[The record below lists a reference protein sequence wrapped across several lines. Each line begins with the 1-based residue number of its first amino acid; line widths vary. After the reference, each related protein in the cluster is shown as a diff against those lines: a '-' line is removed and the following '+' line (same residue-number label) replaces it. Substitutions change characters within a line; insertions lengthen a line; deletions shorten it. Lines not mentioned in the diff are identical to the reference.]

1 MRTNGKWFMADG
13 KRGSQFFINW
23 LIVTVALSSI
33 SFAQFKL
40 PEYETFTLE
49 NKLTVYLME
58 KKDVPLISFSA
69 VFDGGVIKDG
79 STSGIASFTVEALR
93 FGTKNYSKS
102 QIDSL
107 FNFYGSNVSTY
118 ASADYAGLYT
128 QFMKENTETLLS
140 VVKEIILSPTFQ
152 DDEIQ
157 KRKQRWIAEI
167 DQAKESP
174 RSVIGSYFNKD
185 IFGDAPYG
193 NPGRGTK
200 SGIESISFEKV
211 KEFYQTNYRPESS
224 AIAIVGDFNSADMKK
239 IIGEYFVGWKNESP
253 KMIVDLRMMNT
264 PFESPSVY
272 LINKGN
278 ATETTFMIGGFGI
291 TKNNPDQIQLDVI
304 NTILG
309 GRFTSWLNDELRVN
323 AGLTYGARSRF
334 AQYKSSGTFYIFT
347 FTATKNTEAAID
359 LALKT
364 YERLFENGIDEETL
378 SSAKNYVKGQFPP
391 DYETANA
398 LAGFLVQKY
407 IYGLDDS
414 IINNFEDEVN
424 GLTIA
429 RAKELII
436 KYFPKENLQFVMI
449 GKADE
454 IREQVSKYG
463 KVTERSIEEDGF

>member
-1 MRTNGKWFMADG
+1 MRTNGRCLMFDG
-13 KRGSQFFINW
+13 RGRSRFLIFSFIT
-23 LIVTVALSSI
+23 LIILSSTL
-33 SFAQFKL
+33 SAQFKL
-40 PEYETFTLE
+40 PEYETITLD
-49 NKLTVYLME
+49 NGLTVYLME

-79 STSGIASFTVEALR
+79 STSGIASFTAEALR
-93 FGTKNYSKS
+93 FGTENYSKS

-107 FNFYGSNVSTY
+107 FNFYGSNISTY
-118 ASADYAGLYT
+118 ASADYSGLYT

-140 VVKEIILSPTFQ
+140 VVKEIILSPTFPN
-152 DDEIQ
+152 DEIQ

-174 RSVIGSYFNKD
+174 RSVIGGYFNKD
-185 IFGDAPYG
+185 IFGDSPYG

-200 SGIESISFEKV
+200 AGIESISFEKV
-211 KEFYQTNYRPESS
+211 KEFYQTNYRPKSS
-224 AIAIVGDFNSADMKK
+224 AIAVVGDFNTSDMKK
-239 IIGEYFVGWKNESP
+239 IIEKYFGGWEKASSEITIHLDMTY
-253 KMIVDLRMMNT
+253 K
-264 PFESPSVY
+264 PFENPSVY
-272 LINKGN
+272 LINKDN

-291 TKNNPDQIQLDVI
+291 IKNNPDQIQLDVI

-323 AGLTYGARSRF
+323 AGLTYGARSRIV
-334 AQYKSSGTFYIFT
+334 QYKSSGTFYIFT

-364 YERLFENGIDEETL
+364 YDRLFENGIDEETL

-391 DYETANA
+391 DYETAGA

-407 IYGLDDS
+407 VYGLDDS
-414 IINNFEDEVN
+414 IINSFEDEVN
-424 GLTIA
+424 GLTVKKA
-429 RAKELII
+429 SELIN

-454 IREQVSKYG
+454 IRNMVAKYG
-463 KVTERSIEEDGF
+463 KVTEKSIDEDSY

>member
-1 MRTNGKWFMADG
+1 MKIILQSFVHT
-13 KRGSQFFINW
+13 IILV
-23 LIVTVALSSI
+23 LILCSTA
-33 SFAQFKL
+33 FGQFKL
-40 PEYETFTLE
+40 PSYEVVSLD
-49 NKLTVYLME
+49 NGLTVYLME

-79 STSGIASFTVEALR
+79 STSGIASFTSEALR
-93 FGTKNYSKS
+93 FGTTNYSKS

-107 FNFYGSNVSTY
+107 FNFYGSNISTY
-118 ASADYAGLYT
+118 ASADYSGLYT

-140 VVKEIILSPTFQ
+140 VVKEIILSPTFP
-152 DDEIQ
+152 DEKIQ

-185 IFGDAPYG
+185 IFGNSPYG

-200 SGIESISFEKV
+200 AGIESLSFENV

-224 AIAIVGDFNSADMKK
+224 AIAIVGDFNSSDMKK
-239 IIGEYFVGWKNESP
+239 IIENYFGGWKNESN
-253 KMIVDLRMMNT
+253 KIIVDLKMNNT

-272 LINKGN
+272 LINKDN
-278 ATETTFMIGGFGI
+278 ATETTFLIGGYGI
-291 TKNNPDQIQLDVI
+291 TKSNADQIQLDVI

-364 YERLFENGIDEETL
+364 YDRLFENGIDEETL

-391 DYETANA
+391 DYETASA
-398 LAGFLVQKY
+398 LASFLTQKY

-414 IINNFEDEVN
+414 LINNFEDEVN
-424 GLTIA
+424 ELTIEKS
-429 RAKELII
+429 KELIK

-449 GKADE
+449 GKADD
-454 IREQVSKYG
+454 IRDKVAKYG
-463 KVTERSIEEDGF
+463 KVTEKNIDEDSY